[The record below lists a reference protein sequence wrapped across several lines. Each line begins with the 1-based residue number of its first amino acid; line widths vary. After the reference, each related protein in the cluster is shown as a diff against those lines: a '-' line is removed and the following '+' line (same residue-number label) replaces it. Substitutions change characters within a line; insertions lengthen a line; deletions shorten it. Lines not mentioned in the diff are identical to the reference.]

1 MGETLNG
8 KKESLYIG
16 LYTQFET
23 ETGQRDRN
31 QIMKKKKE
39 DYQSLIQLLRDFKID
54 EIKAARIIDIYKFF
68 LE

>member
-31 QIMKKKKE
+31 YIMKKKKE
-39 DYQSLIQLLRDFKID
+39 DAVPF
-54 EIKAARIIDIYKFF
+54 
-68 LE
+68 